1 MENYEGD
8 SLLALI
14 DLSSFAQNILKH
26 FSTSMK
32 RGTDA
37 LVTQV
42 TFVWVNLMKTDK
54 KCHFS
59 PEKSEEITFCMKK
72 KKHLLFGNYFH
83 DIKHFSTT
91 VMCRASYIACGKK
104 YVYQCHELAIRSNTK
119 FCNSWPRCNNLFHLV
134 KTKQVK

>member
-59 PEKSEEITFCMKK
+59 PQNQKK
-72 KKHLLFGNYFH
+72 LPF
-83 DIKHFSTT
+83 
-91 VMCRASYIACGKK
+91 A
-104 YVYQCHELAIRSNTK
+104 
-119 FCNSWPRCNNLFHLV
+119 
-134 KTKQVK
+134 